1 MFAMERYGITPD
13 VVVLAKALGG
23 GLPLGAFAGRR
34 ELLRHLAEEPPL
46 GHVTTFGG
54 HPLSCAAGL
63 ASLGVIEEEHLPAH
77 AEAAGALFEQGLRN
91 VLANRGL
98 CECRRAGL
106 LIGIETKSAELATAL
121 VNECRRERLI
131 IGWTLHDDRVIRL
144 APPLIISNA
153 EIDEA
158 LQRIERA
165 AARIGC

>member
-1 MFAMERYGITPD
+1 MFAMERYGIAPD

-34 ELLRHLAEEPPL
+34 ELLRHLAVDPPL

-63 ASLGVIEEEHLPAH
+63 ASLRVIEQEGLPAR
-77 AEAAGALFEQGLRN
+77 AEAAGARFEEGLRTG
-91 VLANRGL
+91 LANHGL
-98 CECRRAGL
+98 RDCRRAGL
-106 LIGIETKSAELATAL
+106 LIGIEMESARFAAAL

-131 IGWTLHDDRVIRL
+131 VGWTLHDDRVIRL
-144 APPLIISNA
+144 APPLVISDA

-158 LQRIERA
+158 LGRIERA
-165 AARIGC
+165 ATRIDG